1 MKVRYTINRD
11 NERMTSTATALMDRW
26 KKAKVPVEL
35 QSFPT
40 AATVSG

>member
-1 MKVRYTINRD
+1 VKVRYTINRD